1 MRLPIM
7 LASLALLCACDIAPP
22 RDRQA
27 EDEKAAMDNTELR
40 DEIQK
45 PIDRAESANE
55 PNEQHDRDQA
65 KAIEDA
71 GG

>member
-1 MRLPIM
+1 MRLSII
-7 LASLALLCACDIAPP
+7 LACLALLCACDVAPP

-27 EDEKAAMDNTELR
+27 EEEKAAMDNTQLR

-55 PNEQHDRDQA
+55 PNVQHDKDQEQ
-65 KAIEDA
+65 AIKDA